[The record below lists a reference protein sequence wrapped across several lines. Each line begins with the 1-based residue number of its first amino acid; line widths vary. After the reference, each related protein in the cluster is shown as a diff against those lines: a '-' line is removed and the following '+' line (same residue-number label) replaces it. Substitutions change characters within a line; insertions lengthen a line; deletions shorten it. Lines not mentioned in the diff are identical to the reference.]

1 MRKTTV
7 TGVVLLM
14 SRGAPRRVLAALTIF
29 GLVVAVLAGT
39 GGSASATF
47 PGKNGRIAF
56 ATDTGTSPQ
65 VIKTVKRD
73 GTNLR
78 RVVAHAVDPDW
89 APDGSKIVFERDL
102 KGGCSIQISNPNG
115 SGIVDLTAGLSGC
128 EQDPSF
134 TPNGRR
140 ILFTRNNRAIWR
152 MNLSGGARERIRV
165 MPAPLEL
172 DGGDPSISPGG
183 GTIAFVATR
192 PDELRALFTVNS
204 HGRHFHQLTS
214 FGLQAGS
221 RIDWSPSGR
230 QIVFTEYKGG
240 GPGNV
245 STIRPDGSRF
255 MQITHYDGNL
265 GAGGAVNSP
274 DGRWILYRRQ
284 NDATG
289 RYAIWKMRPDG
300 SQRTR
305 VRNIGVLFVTL
316 DWGPQR

>member
-1 MRKTTV
+1 MKKTITTV
-7 TGVVLLM
+7 AFSM
-14 SRGAPRRVLAALTIF
+14 SLGAPRRMLAALTVF
-29 GLVVAVLAGT
+29 GLVVAVLAIT

-47 PGKNGRIAF
+47 PGSNGRIAF

-115 SGIVDLTAGLSGC
+115 SGIVDLTGLRSGC

-134 TPNGRR
+134 TPDGRR
-140 ILFTRNNRAIWR
+140 ILFTRNNRTIWR
-152 MNLSGGARERIRV
+152 MNLTGGARTRV
-165 MPAPLEL
+165 RRMPAQLEL
-172 DGGDPSISPGG
+172 DAGDPNVSPGG
-183 GTIAFVATR
+183 GIIAFLGTR
-192 PDELRALFTVNS
+192 SDGLRALYTVKSDGS
-204 HGRHFHQLTS
+204 HLHRITS
-214 FGLQAGS
+214 FVWALGF
-221 RIDWSPSGR
+221 RIDWAPSGR
-230 QIVFTEYKGG
+230 HIVFTEYRAG
-240 GPGNV
+240 GPGNTAV
-245 STIRPDGSRF
+245 VRPDGSGLV
-255 MQITHYDGNL
+255 QLTHYSGDL
-265 GAGGAVNSP
+265 GAGGAVYSP
-274 DGRWILYRRQ
+274 DGRWIVFRRQ

-305 VRNIGVLFVTL
+305 VRNMGVLFVTM
-316 DWGPQR
+316 DWGSQQ